1 MRKVIC
7 LLLCVVVV
15 FGLSTVAVANADVGP
30 HESTRVNFKN
40 LGTELCY
47 GTMLSS
53 TAGYGLHF
61 SWEQHAHYL
70 NQDMPADVAQEYE
83 QLGESSPKYVA
94 YVEEK
99 KAEMA
104 NSLHDIPAEVWLKF
118 VNYEDPD
125 GYYFFCDL
133 YWNVSETKK
142 MDCGYYPPQ
151 SFKILLYFPERDKF
165 EVSGVC
171 ERYAFDTYYT
181 VNMSGVDISSVDAA
195 PENTKLK
202 PQKSYPWGREVLSFF
217 VRVIITVAIEMFIA
231 FLFGIRGKKAALFV
245 LIVNLITQ
253 IVLNVFVNIIDFK
266 LGTFFFLPLFYCLFE
281 FVIFVA
287 EGVTYALKMKNC
299 VEKPRNPWFY
309 VLYAFVA
316 NLLSFVA
323 GFGLAYVVPALF

>member
-30 HESTRVNFKN
+30 NPSVHVTFKN
-40 LGTELCY
+40 MGDEACY
-47 GTMLSS
+47 GTLLSS
-53 TAGYGLHF
+53 TRSTGPFSTWNEDLADDEQYDGYMTAKSGL
-61 SWEQHAHYL
+61 
-70 NQDMPADVAQEYE
+70 PA
-83 QLGESSPKYVA
+83 PI
-94 YVEEK
+94 
-99 KAEMA
+99 
-104 NSLHDIPAEVWLKF
+104 LHKF
-118 VNYEDPD
+118 VDYQDSD
-125 GYYFFCDL
+125 GYFFLCKG
-133 YWNVSETKK
+133 WSVSDS
-142 MDCGYYPPQ
+142 MPIHWGYYPPKK
-151 SFKILLYFPERDKF
+151 FKILLYYPERDKF
-165 EVSGVC
+165 VVSEVC

-266 LGTFFFLPLFYCLFE
+266 LGTFFFLPMFYCLFE